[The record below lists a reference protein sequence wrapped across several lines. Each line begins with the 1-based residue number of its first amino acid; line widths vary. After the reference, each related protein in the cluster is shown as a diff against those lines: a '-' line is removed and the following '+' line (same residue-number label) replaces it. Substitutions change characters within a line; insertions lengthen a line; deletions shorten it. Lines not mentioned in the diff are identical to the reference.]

1 MMMMMLLLVLL
12 LLMMMIMMVDDDD
25 DDEEE
30 EEPDGMTSR
39 SQARPAIQVPAQTR
53 GGCPIAALCSKATFR
68 AAVTRLLQCL
78 RLQSPRH
85 ERFSAPC
92 RATAFFSHTRLHSTD
107 APSNRPRFGPEIAPA
122 LLRTCRLF
130 FRDEGAL
137 ATVSCTCCQ
146 QLSEIKAHTR
156 RNTDPTFAT
165 PGPTILLK
173 TRGFAPG
180 NGFIMFYP
188 RLDEPIRG

>member
-1 MMMMMLLLVLL
+1 MMMMM
-12 LLMMMIMMVDDDD
+12 MDDD

-92 RATAFFSHTRLHSTD
+92 RATAFSHTRLHSQKSLLHYSERVGFFFVMKELSLQSRALVVNSFPRSKPTP
-107 APSNRPRFGPEIAPA
+107 AETQTLLSRP
-122 LLRTCRLF
+122 
-130 FRDEGAL
+130 
-137 ATVSCTCCQ
+137 Q
-146 QLSEIKAHTR
+146 
-156 RNTDPTFAT
+156 DPPYF
-165 PGPTILLK
+165 
-173 TRGFAPG
+173 
-180 NGFIMFYP
+180 
-188 RLDEPIRG
+188 

>member
-1 MMMMMLLLVLL
+1 MMMMLLLVLL
-12 LLMMMIMMVDDDD
+12 LLIMMMIMMVDDDD
-25 DDEEE
+25 EEEE

-39 SQARPAIQVPAQTR
+39 SQARPAIQGPAQTR

-130 FRDEGAL
+130 FVMKELSLQSRAL
-137 ATVSCTCCQ
+137 VVNSFPKPTPAETQTL
-146 QLSEIKAHTR
+146 LSR
-156 RNTDPTFAT
+156 PQDPPYF
-165 PGPTILLK
+165 
-173 TRGFAPG
+173 
-180 NGFIMFYP
+180 
-188 RLDEPIRG
+188 